1 MDCDDKNARGLV
13 TVSIGEEYLATYRM
27 HVPYR
32 FKIIEGTS
40 FQELDGLFNRYP
52 ERYDAY
58 ITKVSFCVDRLRHA
72 KHTLRFP
79 RRVTSREAASLVE
92 DYLDKP
98 ITPEYMDSLMRQYR
112 RNGIVPE
119 GLDYDIACSLDC
131 RGCLLGRCNF
141 LTGIVQLPESGHVLL
156 HMLVKGV

>member
-1 MDCDDKNARGLV
+1 
-13 TVSIGEEYLATYRM
+13 M
-27 HVPYR
+27 HIPYR

-58 ITKVSFCVDRLRHA
+58 ITKVTFSVDRLRHA

-92 DYLDKP
+92 AYLDKP
-98 ITPEYMDSLMRQYR
+98 ITHDYMYSILHQYR

-119 GLDYDIACSLDC
+119 GLGFDIVCSLDC
-131 RGCLLGRCNF
+131 RGRLLGRCNF

-156 HMLVKGV
+156 HMLVKG

>member
-1 MDCDDKNARGLV
+1 MDYDDKNASGLV

-27 HVPYR
+27 HIPYR

-58 ITKVSFCVDRLRHA
+58 ITKVTFCVDRLRHA

-92 DYLDKP
+92 DYLNKP
-98 ITPEYMDSLMRQYR
+98 ITTDYMDSIMRQYR
-112 RNGIVPE
+112 HGNSVSMDLNYE
-119 GLDYDIACSLDC
+119 VACSLDC
-131 RGCLLGRCNF
+131 RGSMLGKCNF

-156 HMLVKGV
+156 HMLVRGV